1 MASKNFN
8 VNPEYYDLQVD
19 WKKRM
24 EKEREF
30 FENIFN
36 SRKIS
41 RVLDIGCG
49 TGHHAELFAEYA
61 EEVAAID
68 PDPDMIEYS
77 KNNTIKSKNITLYKA
92 GFEDLDKIPEGKFDL
107 ITSIGNTLPLLGDR
121 KKIKQALKKIKGRL
135 SENGIVVLQFLNF
148 SSKTIEENNYYPPKV
163 FKKDGLTYVFIK
175 HFQYGKQKT
184 RLDLIIT
191 SMDGDTVKDFYV
203 NSSYLATLKVNIFK
217 SMATNSGFKKIELIG
232 TGGTDK
238 FDPRKHISLYAL
250 LSRKEN

>member
-1 MASKNFN
+1 MATRNFN
-8 VNPEYYDLQVD
+8 VDPQYYDLQVD

-24 EKEREF
+24 EKERDF
-30 FENIFN
+30 FENIFKN
-36 SRKIS
+36 RKIS

-61 EEVAAID
+61 PEVVAID
-68 PDPDMIEYS
+68 PDPEMIDYAES
-77 KNNTIKSKNITLYKA
+77 NIIKSKNIKLYRA
-92 GFEDLDKIPEGKFDL
+92 GFEELDRIPDGKFDL

-121 KKIKQALKKIKGRL
+121 KKIKQALKKIRGRL

-148 SSKTIEENNYYPPKV
+148 SSKSIDKNNYYPPKV
-163 FKKDGLTYVFIK
+163 FEKDGLTYIFIK

-191 SMDGDTVKDFYV
+191 GLDGSSVKEFHV

-217 SMATNSGFKKIELIG
+217 SMAVNSGFKKIELIG
-232 TGGTDK
+232 SGGIDR
-238 FDPRKHISLYAL
+238 FDPGKHISLYAL
-250 LSRKEN
+250 LTRKES

>member
-1 MASKNFN
+1 MATKNFN
-8 VNPEYYDLQVD
+8 VDPQYYDLQVD

-24 EKEREF
+24 EKERSF
-30 FENIFN
+30 FENIFK

-61 EEVAAID
+61 REIVVID
-68 PDPDMIEYS
+68 PDPGMIDYA
-77 KNNTIKSKNITLYKA
+77 KNNIIKSKNITLYRA
-92 GFEDLDKIPEGKFDL
+92 GFEELDRIPDGKFDL

-121 KKIKQALKKIKGRL
+121 KKIKQALKRIRGRL

-148 SSKTIEENNYYPPKV
+148 SSKIIDKNNYYPPKV
-163 FKKDGLTYVFIK
+163 FKKDGLTYIFIK

-191 SMDGDTVKDFYV
+191 SLDNGNVKEFYV

-217 SMATNSGFKKIELIG
+217 SMAVNSGFKKIELIG
-232 TGGTDK
+232 TGGIDR
-238 FDPRKHISLYAL
+238 FDPGKHISLYAL
-250 LSRKEN
+250 LTRKED